1 MTVLDDARKLAAD
14 CDEELHFERRVKREL
29 QRLIAEIERL
39 ESELESIGAGGVG
52 PLMPVASYSEI
63 PNSSNHLKQHLNMVP
78 KGWKLVPD
86 EPTMSMQHAALISSR
101 AHGPVST
108 GECNALPI
116 RYELGAS
123 AMIYRAMLAAAP
135 QPPTAEQSSAVEQ
148 PQGERHPG
156 VLMPSRSLV
165 DQVIRELTRYCNT
178 GEMDDAESLLASLQ
192 FSIDPAQQPP
202 QDEPAPL
209 ELKA

>member
-1 MTVLDDARKLAAD
+1 MTTEQSPEWLIENAD
-14 CDEELHFERRVKREL
+14 HGIAFEVACASAL
-29 QRLIAEIERL
+29 QRLLTENAELQQQL
-39 ESELESIGAGGVG
+39 EAIGAGGVG
-52 PLMPVASYSEI
+52 PLMPVASSPEI
-63 PNSSNHLKQHLNMVP
+63 PDSSDHLELHLNMVP

-108 GECNALPI
+108 SKCNALPI
-116 RYELGAS
+116 SYELGAS

-135 QPPTAEQSSAVEQ
+135 QPPTTEQSSAVER

-165 DQVIRELTRYCNT
+165 DQVIRELARYCNT
-178 GEMDDAESLLASLQ
+178 GEMDDAESLLADLQ
-192 FSIDPAQQPP
+192 LSIDPAQQPP
-202 QDEPAPL
+202 Q